1 MLAGGVLMALPG
13 VVFTVLYLML
23 LSGADSNILQQIQ
36 YASIGITAFI
46 LCLLTQYIVQTL
58 KAYRL
63 SLIHI

>member
-36 YASIGITAFI
+36 YASIALQRLFCAF
-46 LCLLTQYIVQTL
+46 
-58 KAYRL
+58 
-63 SLIHI
+63 